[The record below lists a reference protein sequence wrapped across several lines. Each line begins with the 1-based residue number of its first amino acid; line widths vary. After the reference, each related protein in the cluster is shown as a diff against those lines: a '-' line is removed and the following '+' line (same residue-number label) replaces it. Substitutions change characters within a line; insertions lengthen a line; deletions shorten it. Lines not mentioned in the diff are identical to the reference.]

1 MTIIRINP
9 MITVTPNRIRMNF
22 PIHARAASRRVIAV
36 SMFPSPFLPHDI
48 SYGDGGRG
56 IRISFAIPA
65 AASHFSFSAHS
76 VHLTQIGCPA

>member
-1 MTIIRINP
+1 

-22 PIHARAASRRVIAV
+22 PIHARAASRNFARI
-36 SMFPSPFLPHDI
+36 SIFTSPFFPHDVA
-48 SYGDGGRG
+48 YGDGCRG